1 MENKDLNREI
11 TYEVV
16 YKKLFTAI
24 LTGQLE
30 PGKAITIRGLAKEL
44 GVSPMPI
51 REAIR
56 RLIALGA
63 LEMTSTRR
71 VIVARMTE
79 ERFHEILAIRTLLE
93 PEISVRALTFIE
105 KPTLKKLIFIDA
117 EIEHALK
124 IGDADAYCI
133 KNCEFHFTI
142 YKAANSPI
150 MLRLIESV
158 WLQFGPFMRVIIG
171 RLGTSYLVDQHA
183 VAMTAIKERNES
195 VLREAI
201 LSDIH
206 DGMDRIA
213 EELYGAP

>member
-51 REAIR
+51 RETIR

-105 KPTLKKLIFIDA
+105 KPTLKKLILIDA

-213 EELYGAP
+213 EELYGAS